1 MSYGIILHLLTNET
15 YKKYTIWQAGRAT
28 FATALENDI
37 IDTGPNITQL
47 ALKKPNMCD
56 FSNAIPHSYKLFFMC
71 VMLVFCGECA
81 DLGGGVICGCG
92 PHGPGVAAV
101 AQLSQCKASKRL

>member
-1 MSYGIILHLLTNET
+1 MPFHIQ
-15 YKKYTIWQAGRAT
+15 YKQ
-28 FATALENDI
+28 F
-37 IDTGPNITQL
+37 
-47 ALKKPNMCD
+47 
-56 FSNAIPHSYKLFFMC
+56 C
-71 VMLVFCGECA
+71 VCVRLVLCGVCA